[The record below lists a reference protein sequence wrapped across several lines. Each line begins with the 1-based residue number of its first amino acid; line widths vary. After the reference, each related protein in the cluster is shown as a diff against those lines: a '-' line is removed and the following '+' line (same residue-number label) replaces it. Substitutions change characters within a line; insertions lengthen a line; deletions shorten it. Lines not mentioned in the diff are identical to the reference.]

1 MEFVGFLGNDALKAR
16 LSAADARGKLSHC
29 YLISGPEGSGKHTLA
44 RILAAAMQC
53 THPAR
58 RPCGVCPACRKVFSA
73 QHPDVITVRDPEHKQ
88 LAVDVVRAAR
98 ADVFI
103 RPNEGRRKIYIFDQ
117 PMAPVAQNALLKI
130 LEEPPGYAAF
140 LLLYPSADALLATI
154 RSRCAE
160 LALAPVTGAE
170 ALAFLKTQFPDS
182 PDEALTAALSR
193 AGGWLGQA
201 AAHVRDEAF
210 GPAAAQFAACFAAHD
225 AMALLELLI
234 PMEKYKRE
242 QLLPILEQLRQL
254 LCRAL
259 AAKNGAEAAR
269 APFDAI
275 CRART
280 GAEIMSAVQA
290 LQRAEDD
297 LNANV
302 GVGAVVGWLAVRLR

>member
-16 LSAADARGKLSHC
+16 LSAADARGRLSHC
-29 YLISGPEGSGKHTLA
+29 YLITGPEGSGKHTLA

-53 THPAR
+53 THPTR
-58 RPCGVCPACRKVFSA
+58 RPCGVCPACRKVMA
-73 QHPDVITVRDPEHKQ
+73 DQHPDMIAVRDTEHKQ

-103 RPNEGRRKIYIFDQ
+103 RPNEGRRKIYRFDQ
-117 PMAPVAQNALLKI
+117 PMGPAAQNALLKI
-130 LEEPPGYAAF
+130 LEEPPDYAAF
-140 LLLYPSADALLATI
+140 LLLYPSADQLLATI

-160 LALAPVTGAE
+160 LALSPVSGAQ
-170 ALAFLKTQFPDS
+170 ALEFLRAQFPDAS
-182 PDEALTAALSR
+182 NDTLTAALAR

-201 AAHVRDEAF
+201 GQHVQGEAY
-210 GPAAAQFAACFAAHD
+210 GPAAAQFAACFAARD
-225 AMALLELLI
+225 TLALLQLLV

-259 AAKNGAEAAR
+259 AAKSGAEPPR
-269 APFDAI
+269 APYDAI
-275 CRART
+275 CRTRT
-280 GAEIMSAVQA
+280 GAQMLSAAQS
-290 LQRAEDD
+290 LQRAIDD

-302 GVGAVVGWLAVRLR
+302 GVGAVIGYLTVRLR